1 MFLPIQIKESRLAQ
15 TIIVN
20 FVEYTARP
28 TGRLITQ
35 QQSTLHT
42 DDTAYHILSCHICCK
57 SSQQNDSIITD
68 MLTYLINGLVSKT
81 ELEEQLIV
89 KLTLLFN

>member
-1 MFLPIQIKESRLAQ
+1 MTKCSFQFKSKNQDLHKQ
-15 TIIVN
+15 
-20 FVEYTARP
+20 EYTARP
-28 TGRLITQ
+28 TGRRITQ

-42 DDTAYHILSCHICCK
+42 DDTAYHMLSCQICCK
-57 SSQQNDSIITD
+57 SSQQYDSITD

-81 ELEEQLIV
+81 ELEEQVII